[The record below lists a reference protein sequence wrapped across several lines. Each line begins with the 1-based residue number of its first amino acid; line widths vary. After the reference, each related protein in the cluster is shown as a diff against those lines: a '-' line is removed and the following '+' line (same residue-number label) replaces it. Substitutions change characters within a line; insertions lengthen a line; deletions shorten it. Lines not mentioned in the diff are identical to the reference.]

1 MPEHRTALRE
11 DLESYAADV
20 SHSGAPEGAAGAAGA
35 VLASFEH
42 RFGRPAAGCWRAPG
56 RVNLIGEHTDYTGGF
71 VLPLAIEQACY
82 VAAAPAAGPVSTVAT
97 RWRGAGGVAPDPVS
111 FEART
116 VAPGD
121 VGAWAAYVAGTF
133 WALRER
139 LGTAGFTDRLP
150 GVDLL
155 VESRVPVGAG
165 LSSSAA
171 LECAVAVALVDLVV
185 RTDPDGP
192 AARLSAH
199 DVALVAKRCENE
211 FVGAPT
217 GFMDQMASMLGRA
230 GHLVFLDTRSL
241 EHEAVPFDP
250 GSHGLVLLVIDTRA
264 PHALVDGEYAARRAT
279 CEEAT
284 ALLGLQALRDLEPA
298 GLGTALARLPDEV
311 MRRRVRHVVTENA
324 RVLDVVS
331 RLRGGADPRGIGPM
345 LDASHD
351 SLRDDFEITVPH
363 LDVAVDAARAAGAVG
378 ARMTGGGFGG
388 SVIAL
393 VEAGEVEAV
402 PAAVHR
408 ASAAEGFDPP
418 TIFPV
423 SPGPG
428 AGPVDVPAP

>member
-1 MPEHRTALRE
+1 MTAVRTA
-11 DLESYAADV
+11 
-20 SHSGAPEGAAGAAGA
+20 
-35 VLASFEH
+35 FEQ
-42 RFGRPAAGCWRAPG
+42 RFDRPPAGCWRAPG

-82 VAAAPAAGPVSTVAT
+82 VAAALTGGSVSTVAT
-97 RWRGAGGVAPDPVS
+97 GWRGAGVAPDPVS
-111 FEART
+111 FETQA

-121 VGAWAAYVAGTF
+121 VTGWAAYVAGTF

-139 LGTAGFTDRLP
+139 LGTAGSTARLP
-150 GVDLL
+150 AVDLL
-155 VESRVPVGAG
+155 VDSRVPVGAG

-171 LECAVAVALVDLVV
+171 LECSVAVALVDLLR

-192 AARLSAH
+192 AAGLSAH
-199 DVALVAKRCENE
+199 DLALVAKRCENE

-250 GSHGLVLLVIDTRA
+250 GAHGLVLLVIDTHA

-284 ALLGLQALRDLEPA
+284 AVLGLEALRDLEPA
-298 GLGTALARLPDEV
+298 GLEEALVRLPDDV

-331 RLRGGADPRGIGPM
+331 RLRGGADPREIGPM
-345 LDASHD
+345 LNASHD

-363 LDVAVDAARAAGAVG
+363 LDVAVDAARTAGAVG

-393 VEAGEVEAV
+393 VEAGAVDVVTEAV
-402 PAAVHR
+402 NR
-408 ASAAEGFDPP
+408 AYADAGFDPP

-428 AGPVDVPAP
+428 AGPAEAAS